1 MLECEQRLK
10 CEKVC
15 FELQTVLVYSRRR
28 YMILPSVRWVFISF
42 SLSYS
47 LTTTLGQGQSNNRYS
62 AWHSGLI
69 LIPDCLSPLVSDG
82 TLFIFFISREI
93 VLLCILFSWVSCLSL
108 CLPFYLNIFLQFCSV
123 HTRYLVTNWRINIV
137 SDLKKLDFYIITHHL
152 IFNSLW
158 KLYVPLALEQNIDYL
173 GGRDSSIFLFLLDH
187 CCKYL
192 KESLPCSHPF

>member
-10 CEKVC
+10 CEKIC

-93 VLLCILFSWVSCLSL
+93 VLLCILFSWVSCLSP

-152 IFNSLW
+152 IFNSPMKIICASSFRAEYRL
-158 KLYVPLALEQNIDYL
+158 L
-173 GGRDSSIFLFLLDH
+173 GGKRFISFSFSTGSLL
-187 CCKYL
+187 
-192 KESLPCSHPF
+192 